1 MIADIIMSLVLIVIS
16 IIWII
21 EGLRLGLW
29 IPGVSAD
36 SGFVP
41 TVFAVMTLLASLFL
55 IYSALKSGKNAEG
68 QKKEIVKPQCE
79 HGKFDISRYGA
90 VIPVIFCIG
99 GIFCL
104 QLFGLVITVFAI
116 GFLWMRFV
124 SKICWKKALLYAC
137 LITLFIYMIFEFW
150 LKIPFPGD
158 IIRL

>member
-1 MIADIIMSLVLIVIS
+1 MAADIIMSIILIIIS

-41 TVFAVMTLLASLFL
+41 TVFAVLTLCASVFL
-55 IYSALKSGKNAEG
+55 IYTTVKKSKAEG
-68 QKKEIVKPQCE
+68 KTESKKEEIQLKKKLDLSEC
-79 HGKFDISRYGA
+79 GA
-90 VIPVIFCIG
+90 AIPVVFCIG
-99 GIFCL
+99 AIFCL
-104 QLFGLVITVFAI
+104 QLFGLVITVFAV
-116 GFLWMRFV
+116 GFLWMRVV
-124 SKICWKKALLYAC
+124 SKICWKRSLMYAC
-137 LITLFIYMIFEFW
+137 FITLFIYLIFELW